1 MASSPTLIVMS
12 TKMLEHRYGE
22 NVVIL
27 DSPALNGLLA
37 QLSSPEVTQPRINQL
52 LRRLY
57 DALFRAVL
65 DHEAS
70 LVESETRTRMA
81 EFTDKGVARS
91 TVPDPA
97 ERWVLVDL
105 ARAGMI
111 PAEVCFDLANELI
124 EPANVRVDHVFINRK
139 TDDDEQVVG
148 THMAGNKIGGPVDD
162 AVLVFPDPMGAT
174 GSSICDALYFYQR
187 EVEGTPKR
195 VVCSH
200 LIVTPEYLR
209 RVTDEAPEAKVYALR
224 LDRGLSPEE
233 VLATTPGE
241 LWDKERGLNE
251 RQYIVPG
258 AGGLGEVINNSFV

>member
-1 MASSPTLIVMS
+1 MS
-12 TKMLEHRYGE
+12 TQLLEHHYGE

-37 QLSSPEVTQPRINQL
+37 QLSSPEVTQPRLNQL

-57 DALFRAVL
+57 DALFRSVL

-70 LVESETRTRMA
+70 LVETDTRTRMA
-81 EFTDKGVARS
+81 EYTEKGMVRA

-124 EPANVRVDHVFINRK
+124 DPANTRVDHVFINRK
-139 TDDDEQVVG
+139 TDENENVIGTQV
-148 THMAGNKIGGPVDD
+148 TGNKIGGDVDD
-162 AVLVFPDPMGAT
+162 VVLVFPDPMGAT
-174 GSSICDALYFYQR
+174 GSSICDALYLYQQ

-195 VVCSH
+195 IVCAH

-209 RVTDEAPEAKVYALR
+209 RLADEAPEARVHALR
-224 LDRGLSPEE
+224 LDRGLSSED
-233 VLATTPGE
+233 VLEAMPGE
-241 LWDKERGLNE
+241 RWDEERGLNE

>member
-1 MASSPTLIVMS
+1 SPTLTAMS
-12 TKMLEHRYGE
+12 THLLEHRYGE
-22 NVVIL
+22 KVTIL

-37 QLSSPEVTQPRINQL
+37 QLSAQDTVQPRINQL

-57 DALFRAVL
+57 GALFRSVI
-65 DHEAS
+65 DHEATS
-70 LVESETRTRMA
+70 VQTTTQTRMA
-81 EFTDKGVARS
+81 EFTDKGVAS
-91 TVPDPA
+91 VTAPDPK

-124 EPANVRVDHVFINRK
+124 DPANVRVDHVFINRQ
-139 TDDDEQVVG
+139 TDENEQVTG
-148 THMAGNKIGGPVDD
+148 THVSGNKIGGDVDD
-162 AVLVFPDPMGAT
+162 VVLVFPDPMGAT
-174 GSSICDALYFYQR
+174 GSSICDAVKLYR
-187 EVEGTPKR
+187 NEIEGTPKR
-195 VVCSH
+195 IVCAH

-209 RVTDEAPEAKVYALR
+209 RLTDEVPEARIHALR
-224 LDRGLSPEE
+224 LDRGLSPED

-241 LWDKERGLNE
+241 RWEEERGLNE